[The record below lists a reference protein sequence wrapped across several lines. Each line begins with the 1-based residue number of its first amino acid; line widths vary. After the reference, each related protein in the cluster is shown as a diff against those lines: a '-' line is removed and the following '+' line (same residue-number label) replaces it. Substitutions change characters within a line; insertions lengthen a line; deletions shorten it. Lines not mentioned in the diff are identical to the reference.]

1 MERIP
6 LREHPYLFDKVV
18 QRIQR
23 ALGDS
28 LVWLDHA
35 FGLAERIT
43 RVIDGKKFTLPNLWV
58 GGNEYIDLMPDQMRG
73 SFAFC
78 YLDEPQKKA
87 DGRMRGRIQMIVW
100 WDTRNIDAE
109 LRDMERV
116 KSQVLDALG
125 RVAGVEVV
133 EIYDR
138 PASIYKGFTFDET
151 ASCALMHPFAGIRV
165 AMDVYVE
172 PDCNPYV

>member
-23 ALGDS
+23 ALGDN
-28 LVWLDHA
+28 LVWLDYA

-43 RVIDGKKFTLPNLWV
+43 RVIEGKKFTLPNLWV
-58 GGNEYIDLMPDQMRG
+58 GGNEYIDLMPDQMKG
-73 SFAFC
+73 SFSFC
-78 YLDEPQKKA
+78 YLDEPQKDVGGK
-87 DGRMRGRIQMIVW
+87 MRARLNVVLW
-100 WDTRNIDAE
+100 WDARKVASDV
-109 LRDMERV
+109 RDLERV

-125 RVAGVEVV
+125 AVGGASVV

-138 PASIYKGFTFDET
+138 PGSIYKGFAFDET
-151 ASCALMHPFAGIRV
+151 AAYALMHPFAGLRV
-165 AMDVYVE
+165 VLDVAVDR
-172 PDCNPYV
+172 DCNPYV

>member
-43 RVIDGKKFTLPNLWV
+43 RVIDGKTFTLPNLWV
-58 GGNEYIDLMPDQMRG
+58 GGNEYIDLMPDQMMG

-78 YLDEPQKKA
+78 
-87 DGRMRGRIQMIVW
+87 
-100 WDTRNIDAE
+100 
-109 LRDMERV
+109 
-116 KSQVLDALG
+116 
-125 RVAGVEVV
+125 
-133 EIYDR
+133 
-138 PASIYKGFTFDET
+138 
-151 ASCALMHPFAGIRV
+151 
-165 AMDVYVE
+165 
-172 PDCNPYV
+172 